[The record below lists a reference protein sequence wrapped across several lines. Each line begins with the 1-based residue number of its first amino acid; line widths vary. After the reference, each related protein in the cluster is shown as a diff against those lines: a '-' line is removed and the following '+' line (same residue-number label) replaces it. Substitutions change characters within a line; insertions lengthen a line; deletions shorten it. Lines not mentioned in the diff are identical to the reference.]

1 MSSPLP
7 PVRAAMKFFKKN
19 NGWYTAKPSQ
29 LLNRSLAGL
38 LSVITCSDLEW
49 GLGRLA
55 RAIEHFWHRWSREPA
70 GTRVVIITLEHPRH
84 TFVMFFLHERRAWS
98 GWGLGKGTGL
108 KARVLTIIFFFL
120 HARFQTN
127 RRLLVRLVTA
137 DTVDQS
143 YLWIFLNSEFDWFS
157 QICLVTA
164 DCGESLLVN
173 HSFFFAHSGRANMD

>member
-1 MSSPLP
+1 MVDIP
-7 PVRAAMKFFKKN
+7 P
-19 NGWYTAKPSQ
+19 
-29 LLNRSLAGL
+29 NRHSFSIGL
-38 LSVITCSDLEW
+38 LQGYWACWLCSDLEW
-49 GLGRLA
+49 GLSGA
-55 RAIEHFWHRWSREPA
+55 RAIEHFWHRRSREPA

-157 QICLVTA
+157 QNLIGNCWLWWIA
-164 DCGESLLVN
+164 AGEPL
-173 HSFFFAHSGRANMD
+173 FFFCALWPR